1 VHLHMVERNGR
12 LYRLYPR
19 FLSASDEEAKAV
31 LQEARFAEALVLA
44 GQSDGSTRLPSGP
57 PTGSEGIDRHAV
69 LNAHATTT
77 FDRSNLGPLV
87 SDSLPPLRKD
97 FTRSQRSLQ
106 PPRLKANA
114 GGRSAGMSLAEEDAG
129 ARSGD
134 DGVGGP
140 SSAAAN
146 YEGEGKDLQTVEYSN
161 SYEHYPQGS
170 FEGDDGEDGVLE
182 PETTAST
189 QAQSTPKVASTWCM
203 SKHEAALALMGLV
216 TSPEELEAND
226 KTKTIKSSVAS
237 PSNAEEAS
245 YNPSQAS
252 DGGSAAPGNAKER
265 PTRGGSQ
272 SQPVLKL
279 QEPAAEPVV
288 KQQRKVRLCLSHPPS
303 LHLALQESKID

>member
-1 VHLHMVERNGR
+1 ML
-12 LYRLYPR
+12 L
-19 FLSASDEEAKAV
+19 F
-31 LQEARFAEALVLA
+31 
-44 GQSDGSTRLPSGP
+44 
-57 PTGSEGIDRHAV
+57 
-69 LNAHATTT
+69 
-77 FDRSNLGPLV
+77 
-87 SDSLPPLRKD
+87 
-97 FTRSQRSLQ
+97 
-106 PPRLKANA
+106 
-114 GGRSAGMSLAEEDAG
+114 
-129 ARSGD
+129 
-134 DGVGGP
+134 
-140 SSAAAN
+140 
-146 YEGEGKDLQTVEYSN
+146 
-161 SYEHYPQGS
+161 
-170 FEGDDGEDGVLE
+170 
-182 PETTAST
+182 
-189 QAQSTPKVASTWCM
+189 C
-203 SKHEAALALMGLV
+203 